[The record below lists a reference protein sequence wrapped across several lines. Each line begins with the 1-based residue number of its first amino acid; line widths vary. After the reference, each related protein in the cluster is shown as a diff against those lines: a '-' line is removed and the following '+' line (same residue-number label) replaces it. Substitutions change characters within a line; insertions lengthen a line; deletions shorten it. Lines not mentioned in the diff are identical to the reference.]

1 MLRLSERN
9 ANIFADCNASDSNID
24 FVKGVP
30 SGQAFT
36 SEGVLFSVLRSLYSV
51 LCTLLEVQKYK
62 RERAMGD
69 SNTTLAVAMERHMNL
84 MWHNISKA
92 VALETIFQLQQP

>member
-36 SEGVLFSVLRSLYSV
+36 SEGVLVLHAKLSCWSEAKHLSI
-51 LCTLLEVQKYK
+51 K
-62 RERAMGD
+62 GD
-69 SNTTLAVAMERHMNL
+69 FKT
-84 MWHNISKA
+84 
-92 VALETIFQLQQP
+92 

>member
-9 ANIFADCNASDSNID
+9 ANIFADCNASASNID

-36 SEGVLFSVLRSLYSV
+36 SEGVLMLRETVMLERNEASKYQGKFKTEEQKNIRRRKVGDFSSLRSIEMTEQY
-51 LCTLLEVQKYK
+51 Y
-62 RERAMGD
+62 RNERMPSATD
-69 SNTTLAVAMERHMNL
+69 Y
-84 MWHNISKA
+84 
-92 VALETIFQLQQP
+92 FC

>member
-36 SEGVLFSVLRSLYSV
+36 SEGVLLSKINKKKDKVGDFSSLRSIEMTKQRFV
-51 LCTLLEVQKYK
+51 IDKFC
-62 RERAMGD
+62 
-69 SNTTLAVAMERHMNL
+69 SNRSNVA
-84 MWHNISKA
+84 
-92 VALETIFQLQQP
+92 